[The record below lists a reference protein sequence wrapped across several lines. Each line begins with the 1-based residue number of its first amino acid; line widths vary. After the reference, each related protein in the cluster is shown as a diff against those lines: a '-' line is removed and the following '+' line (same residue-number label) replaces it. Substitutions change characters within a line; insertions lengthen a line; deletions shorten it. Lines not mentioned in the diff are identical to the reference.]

1 MVFASSQHQFV
12 FSPLRWGR
20 FHLHAH
26 GAQKQCASSSI
37 LSHEQENAHHGEW
50 HSGKHSKKERSTLI
64 YWNTLWKRVSMD
76 MRPWMSDSMQ
86 DLDEEDD
93 DTLENIP
100 TCYDIP
106 VDTKLHYYLRQQTIQ
121 RDTNNMTMQNT
132 TIVPIKKPSS
142 ASQEHHSAAMS
153 SLRKLNDSNRTLRE
167 MVHINQVLRKVQE
180 NKDQIRE
187 MARYKIRAMEQDSCG
202 VRTTASKRN
211 IHNLDGETEERRRP
225 SYVQQT
231 MITTGLR

>member
-20 FHLHAH
+20 IHLHAH
-26 GAQKQCASSSI
+26 GAQKQCASSST
-37 LSHEQENAHHGEW
+37 LSHEKENGEW

-64 YWNTLWKRVSMD
+64 YWNSLWKRVSAD

-106 VDTKLHYYLRQQTIQ
+106 VDTKLHYYLRQQTSQ
-121 RDTNNMTMQNT
+121 RDTNNMTTQNT
-132 TIVPIKKPSS
+132 AIAPKKKRTL

-153 SLRKLNDSNRTLRE
+153 SLRKLNDSHRTLRE
-167 MVHINQVLRKVQE
+167 MIHINQVLRRVQE
-180 NKDQIRE
+180 DEDHIRE
-187 MARYKIRAMEQDSCG
+187 MERYKIQKMEQDPYVVST
-202 VRTTASKRN
+202 VAAKRN
-211 IHNLDGETEERRRP
+211 IHNLDGETGRLRP

-231 MITTGLR
+231 MITTGIR